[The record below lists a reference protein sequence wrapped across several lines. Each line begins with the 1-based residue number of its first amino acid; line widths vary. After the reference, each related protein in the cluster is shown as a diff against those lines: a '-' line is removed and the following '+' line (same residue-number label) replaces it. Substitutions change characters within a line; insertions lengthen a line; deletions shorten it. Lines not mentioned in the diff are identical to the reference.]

1 MPNAHDY
8 TVRCYTC
15 GERLVVIDRWT
26 PTVTGRDGNPVADQ
40 PRPWDP
46 DWVLERHHQRAH

>member
-1 MPNAHDY
+1 MDPHTT

-15 GERLVVIDRWT
+15 GVPLTVIDRYP
-26 PTVTGRDGNPVADQ
+26 PTARDRHGEPLAEQ
-40 PRPWDP
+40 PRPYDP